1 MAKNKCP
8 VCGEKVKVGAVRCK
22 GCGLPLINP
31 KAFAKK
37 KFEDEIITPN
47 KEGNVDERTLYIVDR
62 LGLMS
67 KFILVVSFFSV
78 ILLFIYSIFK
88 LNVFLIIFSI
98 LLYFCLPFVVLPIN
112 WMQVMLENLYEIK
125 KNQNKK

>member
-37 KFEDEIITPN
+37 KFEDEIVTPN
-47 KEGNVDERTLYIVDR
+47 KEGNVNERTLYLIDR
-62 LGLMS
+62 LELMR
-67 KFILVVSFFSV
+67 KVFLVIFFFLI
-78 ILLFIYSIFK
+78 ILLFAIYLSYMNF
-88 LNVFLIIFSI
+88 FLVLVITI
-98 LLYFCLPFVVLPIN
+98 LLIDVN
-112 WMQVMLENLYEIK
+112 
-125 KNQNKK
+125 

>member
-78 ILLFIYSIFK
+78 ILLFIYSIFE